1 MCRAV
6 CFLRSIPRE
15 FLGGKVIQP
24 AALNLR
30 KEMKGDSQGRITV
43 RSNSFALRALR
54 MRIISLADLV
64 EYNTVG
70 LKPCCFAAKVM
81 KIMRIVSGRTML
93 RNSLNLAAWRRKSS
107 VNFL

>member
-1 MCRAV
+1 MKLGNYSRE
-6 CFLRSIPRE
+6 SIYTDIRE
-15 FLGGKVIQP
+15 FSPNKWFWP

-43 RSNSFALRALR
+43 RSNSFALRDLR

-70 LKPCCFAAKVM
+70 FKPCCFAAKE
-81 KIMRIVSGRTML
+81 
-93 RNSLNLAAWRRKSS
+93 
-107 VNFL
+107 